1 MGRRSSVL
9 LQGWGLFDNQLDED
23 LEDVALT
30 LVAGMPVS
38 FRYRLYEPHTPERP
52 LIADEERTVT
62 APIEFAGGMP
72 PPAAAPMMVAAA
84 APPVM
89 AKRIRGLAP
98 AADESAT

>member
-1 MGRRSSVL
+1 TDERPSSSDAKPSSLAVRPSSSVL

-62 APIEFAGGMP
+62 APIEFAGAMP
-72 PPAAAPMMVAAA
+72 PPAAPMMMAAA
-84 APPVM
+84 ASP
-89 AKRIRGLAP
+89 GL
-98 AADESAT
+98 